1 MTRHSLEIAE
11 GPPSS
16 TDNWRHS
23 PDPSAVEMSSAP
35 RLSVNAWRNSSDIDV
50 TRPNAAPENPFR
62 DPKGRHQDEA
72 DEHTNHPSAAHMH
85 QDHKEHQEDVHPA
98 PRTTIDDDI
107 EAARNLP
114 KEPSPS
120 ITALNLNLPY
130 VQPRVV
136 HPQKTH
142 RIFLTSRLLLQVLL
156 FVLALI
162 SYLLAYPKVITYRAM
177 LTGNSLGFVIVWA
190 AVIVLAYLGDR
201 GVRMSRYSTQGEQ
214 WKKIA
219 KMVVI
224 DVAVVV
230 VWLLVCWGNTGT
242 YSISRIMGM
251 KWTLTDAGLRRYIVN
266 WTNMLI
272 SFCKGRHGGGC
283 KESWR
288 SHASSAWEECGCGS
302 WSTEVHAY
310 TNYWAEANH
319 TLGARQFRWALAR

>member
-1 MTRHSLEIAE
+1 MTRHSLENAKSR
-11 GPPSS
+11 PS

-35 RLSVNAWRNSSDIDV
+35 RLSVNAWRNFSDIDAI
-50 TRPNAAPENPFR
+50 RPDPAFENPFR
-62 DPKGRHQDEA
+62 DPNGRHQDEA
-72 DEHTNHPSAAHMH
+72 DEHINHPSAAHTH
-85 QDHKEHQEDVHPA
+85 QDHQEHQEDVHPA
-98 PRTTIDDDI
+98 LRTTVDDDI
-107 EAARNLP
+107 EAARDLP

-130 VQPRVV
+130 VQPRVA

-142 RIFLTSRLLLQVLL
+142 RIFLTCRLLLQVLL

-162 SYLLAYPKVITYRAM
+162 GYLLAYPRVITYRAM

-190 AVIVLAYLGDR
+190 AVIVLAYFGDR
-201 GVRMSRYSTQGEQ
+201 GVRMSRYSTEGEQ

-242 YSISRIMGM
+242 YSISRI
-251 KWTLTDAGLRRYIVN
+251 IVD
-266 WTNMLI
+266 LKR
-272 SFCKGRHGGGC
+272 CLVK
-283 KESWR
+283 
-288 SHASSAWEECGCGS
+288 AVSSE
-302 WSTEVHAY
+302 
-310 TNYWAEANH
+310 
-319 TLGARQFRWALAR
+319 LD